1 MAGVFATRQLE
12 ACESKRTFVASVINP
27 ATERDAERSLNMAIA
42 AARAAEDNKGQDV
55 LILDM
60 RQQTSIFDFFVVC
73 TGTSQRQ
80 LRAMSDAVDDVLQ
93 KELGCKRLGLEG
105 YQESTWILLD
115 YGSIVIHFF
124 DSPTREYYRLVDL
137 WAGAKQIDWKK
148 NAAK

>member
-1 MAGVFATRQLE
+1 M
-12 ACESKRTFVASVINP
+12 ASVSNP
-27 ATERDAERSLNMAIA
+27 ISERDTERSLNMALA

-60 RQQTSIFDFFVVC
+60 RQQTSIFDYFVVC
-73 TGTSQRQ
+73 TGSSQRQ

-105 YQESTWILLD
+105 YQESNWILLD

-124 DSPTREYYRLVDL
+124 DSATRDYYRLVDL
-137 WAGAKQIDWKK
+137 WAGAQRVEWKK
-148 NAAK
+148 TSGP